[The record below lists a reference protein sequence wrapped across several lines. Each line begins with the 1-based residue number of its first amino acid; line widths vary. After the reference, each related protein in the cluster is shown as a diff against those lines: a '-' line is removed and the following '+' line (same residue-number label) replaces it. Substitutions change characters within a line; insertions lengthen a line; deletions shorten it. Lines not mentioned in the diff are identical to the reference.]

1 MWFNACHAED
11 GDRRH
16 GIGHF
21 PWPRAVDGMY
31 DDDEIAP
38 PRLNNSEIF
47 ENQPDFLKTTINRE
61 RFLALEYR

>member
-1 MWFNACHAED
+1 
-11 GDRRH
+11 
-16 GIGHF
+16 
-21 PWPRAVDGMY
+21 MY

-61 RFLALEYR
+61 RFFGVGIQMSGIGLI